1 MLPIPQLSPNSLELG
16 NHPLLRSDP
25 PDGKRLGLVA
35 LPTVVGKAKEVER
48 LRLSLTPLRPVSGC
62 ITPEL
67 DEPGL
72 IRVEFQTELCQPFL
86 ELFEELHGIGTLLEA
101 HHKIVCIANDDDVAL
116 SDSPAPDIYPQVEDV
131 VQIHVSE
138 QR

>member
-1 MLPIPQLSPNSLELG
+1 MLPTPQLSPDSLELRD
-16 NHPLLRSDP
+16 HPLPRSNP
-25 PDGKRLGLVA
+25 PDGERLGLVA
-35 LPTVVGKAKEVER
+35 LPTEVSKAKEVKR
-48 LRLSLTPLRPVSGC
+48 LRFSLTALRPVSGR

-67 DEPGL
+67 DQPGL
-72 IRVEFQTELCQPFL
+72 VRVEFQTELRQPLL
-86 ELFEELHGIGTLLEA
+86 ELFEELHGIGSLLET
-101 HHKIVCIANDDDVAL
+101 HHKIVGIANDDDVAL